1 MQRNGAPIM
10 VRILAATLVV
20 APVAAF
26 AAPVELDL
34 PGEVERTTVAY
45 SCSDGAERS
54 ADYINVGENSLAIV
68 GIDGAPVVFVN
79 VISGSGARYAA
90 RQYIWW
96 SKGDTVTF
104 SNEMESDE
112 APVTCTQKKA

>member
-1 MQRNGAPIM
+1 MHRIFAAAIM
-10 VRILAATLVV
+10 L
-20 APVAAF
+20 APVGAL

-34 PGEVERTTVAY
+34 PGQVERTTVVY
-45 SCSDGAERS
+45 SCSDGVDRS

-79 VISGSGARYAA
+79 VIAGSGARYAA
-90 RQYIWW
+90 RQYVWW
-96 SKGDTVTF
+96 SKGESVTF
-104 SNEMESDE
+104 SNEMESDA

>member
-1 MQRNGAPIM
+1 MHRIFAAAITLAP
-10 VRILAATLVV
+10 AAAL
-20 APVAAF
+20 

-34 PGEVERTTVAY
+34 PGQVERTTVAY
-45 SCSDGAERS
+45 SCSDGVDRS

-79 VISGSGARYAA
+79 VMAGSGARYAA
-90 RQYIWW
+90 RQYVWW
-96 SKGDTVTF
+96 SKGESVTF
-104 SNEMESDE
+104 SNEMESDP